1 MKSEIDSLHTQLKN
15 ARLDDDSQG
24 EALRSLNKRKSHLE
38 RDLEEKDEHISDLK
52 RQIKKLTTQCD
63 EANIEKTRL
72 KNREKK
78 TQQLVMEKSET
89 IADLEEEII
98 RLKSKVNDDSTEQ
111 SFLLKAPLREAQKR
125 VQFLEQ
131 EIERLESELKKA

>member
-1 MKSEIDSLHTQLKN
+1 M
-15 ARLDDDSQG
+15 
-24 EALRSLNKRKSHLE
+24 
-38 RDLEEKDEHISDLK
+38 
-52 RQIKKLTTQCD
+52 D

-98 RLKSKVNDDSTEQ
+98 RLKSKVNDDGSEQ
-111 SFLLKAPLREAQKR
+111 SFLLKAPL
-125 VQFLEQ
+125 
-131 EIERLESELKKA
+131 